1 MKIISNVFF
10 VLIVFGNLYSASILP
25 QSESNQLTKKSKTDI
40 VVNDSSKFVDSTVNL
55 PWARSLYLSCG
66 LGSPQG
72 LRFELGYNFGSDI
85 SLAATFGIKDNW
97 SRDPEEGTLGIIGKI
112 HFYKNKLISGYLL
125 IGTGGTLAIMG
136 EPDTYWLIQVG
147 SKINLTNWLQLC
159 PELGYALTSKHLSG
173 GVSLFGKD
181 TPEVREKVKRLGFNV
196 SFEIDFRQIF

>member
-1 MKIISNVFF
+1 
-10 VLIVFGNLYSASILP
+10 
-25 QSESNQLTKKSKTDI
+25 KTDV
-40 VVNDSSKFVDSTVNL
+40 VVNDSSKFVDSTENL
-55 PWARSLYLSCG
+55 PWARSLYLSSG
-66 LGSPQG
+66 FGTPQG

-112 HFYKNKLISGYLL
+112 HFYKNKLISGYFL
-125 IGTGGTLAIMG
+125 IGTGSTLAIMG

-147 SKINLTNWLQLC
+147 TKINLTNWLQLC
-159 PELGYALTSKHLSG
+159 PELGYALTSKHISG

-181 TPEVREKVKRLGFNV
+181 TPEARENVKRLGFNV